1 MLLATDLLATAALLF
16 QMSYVFTAVGW
27 ASAHGAF
34 SIRDIALVAIPFAVV
49 WTGWGIVRL
58 RRPVHGNFWLLALSV
73 IVLLSTELILP
84 VTPLKARSRQ
94 AAVDGTLVRDL
105 ADELV
110 LSGGG
115 HPIGV
120 RLTYTVQFPDSGVYS
135 VGPSVAIPSRDYTGT
150 IPSALH
156 LGFRREPASSPVPKP
171 TEEPGERYY
180 LAGVDY
186 KFTADLVP
194 SFLPID
200 APRDEPCL
208 AFQPNQNYSETE
220 WLAVV
225 TQGWRS
231 PYQVEMLVDGES
243 VTQRRVPQQYVTT
256 GVYDVSEFYES
267 LLVDGVTRCSQ
278 SP

>member
-1 MLLATDLLATAALLF
+1 MLTVTAFLATAALLF

-27 ASAHGAF
+27 AFAHGAF
-34 SIRDIALVAIPFAVV
+34 SSRDIALVAIPFAVV
-49 WTGWGIVRL
+49 WAGWGIVQL
-58 RRPVHGNFWLLALSV
+58 RRPVHGNVWILALSV
-73 IVLLSTELILP
+73 IVLLSAEFILP

-94 AAVDGTLVRDL
+94 AAIENTLVRNL
-105 ADELV
+105 TDELV

-120 RLTYTVQFPDSGVYS
+120 RLTYAVRFPDSGVYS
-135 VGPSVAIPSRDYTGT
+135 VGPSVAIPTRDYTGA

-156 LGFRREPASSPVPKP
+156 LGFRREPASRPVPER
-171 TEEPGERYY
+171 TGEPGERYY
-180 LAGVDY
+180 LTGVDY
-186 KFTADLVP
+186 QFTVDLAP
-194 SFLPID
+194 SFFRID

-208 AFQPNQNYSETE
+208 SFQPNQNYSEDE

-225 TQGWRS
+225 TQGLRS

-243 VTQRRVPQQYVTT
+243 GTQRRVAQQYVTT
-256 GVYDVSEFYES
+256 GEYDVSEFYES
-267 LLVDGVTRCSQ
+267 LLADGVTRCSA